1 MRIYFHWYENN
12 LLSAWNETAFIITC
26 LLACNYLKRL
36 ITLKFVRKIC
46 NIRLYSLFI
55 LVMDKNQV

>member
-46 NIRLYSLFI
+46 NIRLY
-55 LVMDKNQV
+55 QPR